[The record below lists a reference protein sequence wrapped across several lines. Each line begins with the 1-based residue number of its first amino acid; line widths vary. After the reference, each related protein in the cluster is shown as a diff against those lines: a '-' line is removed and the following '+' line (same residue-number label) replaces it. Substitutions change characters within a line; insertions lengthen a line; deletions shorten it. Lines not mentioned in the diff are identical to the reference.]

1 MNRFFSKLAIAAVL
15 ANVIAGQAQ
24 AQPGY
29 PNSGAQKKGSHVVWH
44 YSPKSGAPYG
54 VWVPNDVAT
63 QTANPAPKATHLA
76 KQKKTDVAR
85 CNTDTRKLAC

>member
-1 MNRFFSKLAIAAVL
+1 MNRFFSTFAITALLASA
-15 ANVIAGQAQ
+15 IAGQAQ

-29 PNSGAQKKGSHVVWH
+29 PNSGAQNGSHVVWH
-44 YSPKSGAPYG
+44 YLPKGGAPYG

-63 QTANPAPKATHLA
+63 QKANTAPETAHLT

-85 CNTDTRKLAC
+85 CNTETRTRVC

>member
-1 MNRFFSKLAIAAVL
+1 MNRFFSTFAITAVL
-15 ANVIAGQAQ
+15 ASAIAGQAQ

-29 PNSGAQKKGSHVVWH
+29 PNSDSQSNSHVVWH
-44 YSPKSGAPYG
+44 YSSKGGAPYG
-54 VWVPNDVAT
+54 VWVANDVAT
-63 QTANPAPKATHLA
+63 QTANPAPKAAHLT

>member
-1 MNRFFSKLAIAAVL
+1 MTSIFSKLAIAGLL
-15 ANVIAGQAQ
+15 ASVVAGQAQ

-29 PNSGAQKKGSHVVWH
+29 PNSGAQNESHVVWH
-44 YSPKSGAPYG
+44 YSSKGGAPYG

-63 QTANPAPKATHLA
+63 QTANPAPKAAHLT

>member
-1 MNRFFSKLAIAAVL
+1 MTRFFSKLAITAVL
-15 ANVIAGQAQ
+15 ASVIAGQAQ

-29 PNSGAQKKGSHVVWH
+29 SNSGVQNGSHVVWQ
-44 YSPKSGAPYG
+44 YSYKGGAPYG

-63 QTANPAPKATHLA
+63 QKANTAPETAHLT

-85 CNTDTRKLAC
+85 CNTDARKLAC

>member
-1 MNRFFSKLAIAAVL
+1 MTRFFSKLTITAVL
-15 ANVIAGQAQ
+15 ASVIAGQAQ

-29 PNSGAQKKGSHVVWH
+29 SNSGVQNGSHVVWQ
-44 YSPKSGAPYG
+44 YSYKGGAPYG

-63 QTANPAPKATHLA
+63 QTANPAPKAAHLT

>member
-1 MNRFFSKLAIAAVL
+1 MTSIFSKIVITALLASV
-15 ANVIAGQAQ
+15 VAGQAQ

-29 PNSGAQKKGSHVVWH
+29 PNSGAQNGSHVVWH
-44 YSPKSGAPYG
+44 YAPKGGAPYG

-63 QTANPAPKATHLA
+63 QKAIPAPKAAHLT

-85 CNTDTRKLAC
+85 CSTETRKLAC